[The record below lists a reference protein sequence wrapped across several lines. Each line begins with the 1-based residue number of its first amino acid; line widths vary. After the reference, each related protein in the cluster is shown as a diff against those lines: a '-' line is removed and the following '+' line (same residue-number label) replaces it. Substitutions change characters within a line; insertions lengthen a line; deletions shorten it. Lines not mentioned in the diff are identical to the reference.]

1 MALGKL
7 QNGKAGSP
15 LDEVGNELL
24 KYGGGGMH
32 DMLLAFF
39 KLQWDLEFR
48 HRTTGVIRELH
59 KGHGKDKTHVE
70 SYRPVQLL
78 SCIDKLYDCILN
90 NRIMPYLTAN
100 SLLHTA
106 QNGFVP
112 GRDCLEHL
120 LTLHSVVSQRSE
132 QGKDTY
138 VFFADQCKAYD
149 TAWRNALIHKLWGKG
164 IQGKMFRVICDLL
177 QRTTARVSHGGVMSE
192 EFEVYQGFEQG
203 GTLSPTL
210 FDIYID
216 ELLEDVWSNCPGVPI
231 LSPGGTQSKLP
242 ALMFADD
249 FAGLAESEADLQK
262 LVDRT
267 HNYYNTWRMKANV
280 CKCAVMVFKGKQ
292 RGGRRRAAAP
302 TNIRW
307 GGPSGTRIPEVEQYT
322 YMGVVLHNTCEWG
335 AQLQRATEKVV
346 EKANQLTTAL
356 RNRGISG
363 DVKCMLLGAL
373 ARPTMEWGGGVW
385 HPNAIGMKSVD
396 SAFMQ
401 LCKSAFHCPPFTSH
415 SALMQEL
422 GIRPMSTWF
431 DKRMLEMWHRICK
444 MDDTRIVKQVMFGSV
459 GSGAEAERR
468 PGRRK
473 ATWMDKVHSVMQTW
487 EIDEAAAENLTYHQF
502 KNLLSKKL
510 PHVVEKRLRA
520 EEVDSPVLRN
530 YRTYFGDD
538 QLQFK
543 KPQRFLC
550 GGPCSRG
557 KELVIQLRTQSLP
570 LASLTG
576 KFGRRRKDNPD
587 DPAHFTCP
595 VCSNASETVPHF
607 MLECEGYHGFRQTL
621 FTDLDNAAPEKWNQF
636 KVLTV
641 AEQAFCMLCDKS
653 WGDES
658 SIVADH
664 IAPFVYNCWQHR
676 ISVLRAL
683 PPQGAVT
690 DGSNAMV

>member
-1 MALGKL
+1 
-7 QNGKAGSP
+7 
-15 LDEVGNELL
+15 
-24 KYGGGGMH
+24 
-32 DMLLAFF
+32 
-39 KLQWDLEFR
+39 
-48 HRTTGVIRELH
+48 
-59 KGHGKDKTHVE
+59 
-70 SYRPVQLL
+70 
-78 SCIDKLYDCILN
+78 
-90 NRIMPYLTAN
+90 
-100 SLLHTA
+100 
-106 QNGFVP
+106 
-112 GRDCLEHL
+112 
-120 LTLHSVVSQRSE
+120 
-132 QGKDTY
+132 
-138 VFFADQCKAYD
+138 
-149 TAWRNALIHKLWGKG
+149 
-164 IQGKMFRVICDLL
+164 
-177 QRTTARVSHGGVMSE
+177 
-192 EFEVYQGFEQG
+192 
-203 GTLSPTL
+203 
-210 FDIYID
+210 
-216 ELLEDVWSNCPGVPI
+216 
-231 LSPGGTQSKLP
+231 
-242 ALMFADD
+242 MFADD

-676 ISVLRAL
+676 ISVLHAL